1 MKFTSLIAIITIFFL
16 NSCASNF
23 YQVPIAQGNI
33 ISLEMLSKLEKGL
46 TKVQVQYI
54 MGTPSVL
61 DPFNSSKWD
70 YIGYE
75 IIGNELLREVHYS
88 LYFQEDKLSKWIK
101 EIDSDSNED
110 VSGITEKLNT
120 EKSKE

>member
-1 MKFTSLIAIITIFFL
+1 MKSSFLVAIITIFLL

-33 ISLEMLSKLEKGL
+33 ISIEMLSKLEKGL

-54 MGTPSVL
+54 MGTPSIK
-61 DPFNSSKWD
+61 DQFDSSVWN

-75 IIGNELLREVHYS
+75 IVGNEVLREIHYS
-88 LYFQEDKLSKWIK
+88 LYFQDEKLDKWTNKV
-101 EIDSDSNED
+101 DSDSNED
-110 VSGITEKLNT
+110 LSRITEQLNK
-120 EKSKE
+120 EKSEE

>member
-120 EKSKE
+120 EKLEE

>member
-1 MKFTSLIAIITIFFL
+1 VKFTSLITIITIFFL

>member
-1 MKFTSLIAIITIFFL
+1 MKFTLLLTIITIFFL

-54 MGTPSVL
+54 MGTPSVQ

-88 LYFQEDKLSKWIK
+88 LYFQEDKLIKWIK

-120 EKSKE
+120 EKSEE

>member
-1 MKFTSLIAIITIFFL
+1 MKFTSLITIITIFFL

>member
-1 MKFTSLIAIITIFFL
+1 MKFTPLITIITIFLL

-33 ISLEMLSKLEKGL
+33 ISMEMLSKLEKGL

-54 MGTPSVL
+54 MGTPSVK

-88 LYFQEDKLSKWIK
+88 LYFQEDKLSKWNK

-110 VSGITEKLNT
+110 LSGITEKLNT
-120 EKSKE
+120 EKSEE

>member
-1 MKFTSLIAIITIFFL
+1 MKFTLLITIITIFLL

-33 ISLEMLSKLEKGL
+33 ISMEMLSKLEKGL

-54 MGTPSVL
+54 MGTPSVK
-61 DPFNSSKWD
+61 DPFNPSKWD

-88 LYFQEDKLSKWIK
+88 LYFQEDKLSKWNK

-110 VSGITEKLNT
+110 LSGITEKLNT
-120 EKSKE
+120 EKSEE